1 MQGGKYQTS
10 PYQYHGNQ
18 HKNDGGG
25 GHKFSPFGI
34 NIGIYLIY
42 KVRLMG
48 WLMGQGASS
57 WLVMLAFDA
66 T

>member
-25 GHKFSPFGI
+25 GHGISPFIGI
-34 NIGIYLIY
+34 ELIWLKKSVNGLMVNIGMI
-42 KVRLMG
+42 
-48 WLMGQGASS
+48 
-57 WLVMLAFDA
+57 AFDA